1 MNLNARRA
9 HGKYPSNIQYSR
21 DGLGYP
27 IYEVT
32 KFTLD
37 NITNLIQTL
46 QIKTREDMCDHYRT
60 RVWAVRPRLLRCLYY
75 DTFFSFVFSIR
86 I

>member
-32 KFTLD
+32 KATLD
-37 NITNLIQTL
+37 NTTNLIQTL
-46 QIKTREDMCDHYRT
+46 QAETR
-60 RVWAVRPRLLRCLYY
+60 
-75 DTFFSFVFSIR
+75 
-86 I
+86 